1 MEGKKK
7 MKITVKPSYKYKMSK
22 DELQDYLKMKKSGA
36 SKTKNGRAYSR
47 KNYKINYEVFM
58 KNNNDNLLIQ
68 IIISTILAFGAGYL
82 FAEIFL

>member
-47 KNYKINYEVFM
+47 KNYKINY
-58 KNNNDNLLIQ
+58 
-68 IIISTILAFGAGYL
+68 
-82 FAEIFL
+82 